1 MRRVDAFAREVEEW
15 ENIFIPLSD
24 GARLAARV
32 WLPKDAVAAPVP
44 AILEYLPYRKRDGT
58 VHRDALTHPYL
69 AGHGYACLRVDMRGN
84 GDSDGIMEGEYLP
97 QEQDD
102 ALEVIAWLRRQPWCT
117 GRVGM
122 IGISWGGFNGLQVA
136 WRQPEGLDA
145 VISLCST
152 DDRYADDIHYKGGC
166 LLCEQLG
173 WSSTMLAYSSRP
185 GDPLIV
191 GDKWRAQWLERLE
204 REPHLASVWM
214 EHLTRDAFWKHGS
227 ICEDYGRIRVAVML
241 VGAWA
246 DSYHDPVPRMLTHL
260 TAPRQAIIGP
270 WVHKYPHFAVPGPRI
285 GFLQEAVRFYD
296 RYLKDLDNGAD
307 QAPALRA
314 YLMDSVPP
322 ATQYEHRPG
331 RWVAE
336 AAWPSPGITTV
347 PLHLGRG
354 RLSEAPEPA
363 EPVSICSPQ
372 TVGQAAG
379 EYCPI
384 WLGPELP
391 GDQRIEDGGS
401 LLFDGQVLQDD
412 LTILGGPVLEI
423 TFQADRPQAN
433 LAVRLCD
440 VAPNGASA
448 RVTYGV
454 LNLCHHTS
462 HEHPEKLVPG
472 QRYRARIE
480 LDEVGYRF
488 PAGHRLRL
496 AVSTAYWPLIWPSPE
511 NATVT
516 LALEECRLLLPVRP
530 PRAHDPAPSF
540 AEPEAAA
547 PLEEIVHRPAT
558 NRRVTTIDAA
568 TGIQRLEIVDDFGEF
583 EIVAHGL
590 VTGSIG
596 REWYEIHPD
605 DPLSARMRTHWTE
618 TSRRGDW
625 QVRTESFASMQAD
638 RTHFHLT
645 ARVEAYEGDLL
656 VFTKEWATSHARGC
670 V

>member
-1 MRRVDAFAREVEEW
+1 
-15 ENIFIPLSD
+15 
-24 GARLAARV
+24 
-32 WLPKDAVAAPVP
+32 
-44 AILEYLPYRKRDGT
+44 
-58 VHRDALTHPYL
+58 
-69 AGHGYACLRVDMRGN
+69 
-84 GDSDGIMEGEYLP
+84 
-97 QEQDD
+97 
-102 ALEVIAWLRRQPWCT
+102 
-117 GRVGM
+117 
-122 IGISWGGFNGLQVA
+122 
-136 WRQPEGLDA
+136 
-145 VISLCST
+145 
-152 DDRYADDIHYKGGC
+152 
-166 LLCEQLG
+166 
-173 WSSTMLAYSSRP
+173 
-185 GDPLIV
+185 
-191 GDKWRAQWLERLE
+191 
-204 REPHLASVWM
+204 
-214 EHLTRDAFWKHGS
+214 
-227 ICEDYGRIRVAVML
+227 
-241 VGAWA
+241 
-246 DSYHDPVPRMLTHL
+246 MLTHL
-260 TAPRQAIIGP
+260 KAPRQAIIGP

-296 RYLKDLDNGAD
+296 RYLKDVDNGAD

-314 YLMDSVPP
+314 YLMDGVPP

-336 AAWPSPGITTV
+336 PDWPSPRITTV

-354 RLSEAPEPA
+354 RLTDAPEPV
-363 EPVSICSPQ
+363 EPMSICSPH

-391 GDQRIEDGGS
+391 GDQRIDDGGS
-401 LLFDGQVLQDD
+401 LLFDGQILADD
-412 LTILGGPVLEI
+412 LTILGGPVLEV
-423 TFQADRPQAN
+423 TFQSDRPQAN

-462 HEHPEKLVPG
+462 HEHPEKLVPR

-488 PAGHRLRL
+488 SAGHRLRL

-516 LALEECRLLLPVRP
+516 LELEECRLLLPVRP
-530 PRAHDPAPSF
+530 PCAHDPAPSF

-558 NRRVTTIDAA
+558 NRRLTTIDAG
-568 TGIQRLEIVDDFGEF
+568 TGIQRLEILDDFGEF

-590 VTGSIG
+590 VTGSVG

-605 DPLSARMRTHWTE
+605 DPLSAKMRTHWTE

-625 QVRTESFASMQAD
+625 SVRTESFASMHAD
-638 RTHFHLT
+638 QTHFHLT
-645 ARVEAYEGDLL
+645 ARVEAYEGDRL
-656 VFTKEWATSHARGC
+656 VFEKDWTTSHERGC

>member
-1 MRRVDAFAREVEEW
+1 MHTVDRFPRAIEEW
-15 ENIFIPLSD
+15 PNIFIPLAD
-24 GARLAARV
+24 GTRLAARV
-32 WLPKDAVAAPVP
+32 WLPNDAAERPVP
-44 AILEYLPYRKRDGT
+44 AVLEYLPYRKRDGT

-102 ALEVIAWLRRQPWCT
+102 ALEVIAWIRRQPWCT

-136 WRQPEGLDA
+136 YRQPDGLDA

-185 GDPLIV
+185 GDPAIV
-191 GDKWRAQWLERLE
+191 GEAWRAQWLERLE
-204 REPHLASVWM
+204 REPHLAGVWM
-214 EHLTRDAFWKHGS
+214 EHLTRDVFWKHGS
-227 ICEDYGRIRVAVML
+227 ICEDYGRIRAAVML

-246 DSYHDPVPRMLTHL
+246 DSYHDPVPRMLQHL

-307 QAPALRA
+307 RAPALRA
-314 YLMDSVPP
+314 YLMDGVPP
-322 ATQYEHRPG
+322 ATMYEHRPG

-336 AAWPSPGITTV
+336 PAWPSPHIL
-347 PLHLGRG
+347 PQPWHL
-354 RLSEAPEPA
+354 APHQLTRTPGLGGSA
-363 EPVSICSPQ
+363 SICSPQ

-401 LLFDGQVLQDD
+401 LLFNGPTLSEE
-412 LTILGGPVLEI
+412 LTILGGPVLEVA
-423 TFQADRPQAN
+423 FSVDRPQAN

-440 VAPNGASA
+440 VGPDGASA
-448 RVTYGV
+448 RASYGV
-454 LNLCHHTS
+454 LNLCHHRS
-462 HEHPEKLVPG
+462 HEHPEELVPG
-472 QRYRARIE
+472 QVYRARIE

-496 AVSTAYWPLIWPSPE
+496 AVSTAYWPLIWPSPAK
-511 NATVT
+511 ATVT
-516 LALEECRLLLPVRP
+516 LHLGECRLLLPVRHAP
-530 PRAHDPAPSF
+530 ADDPEPRFDP
-540 AEPEAAA
+540 PEAAPA
-547 PLEEIVHRPAT
+547 LEEIEHRPAS

-583 EIVAHGL
+583 EIAEHGL
-590 VTGSIG
+590 VTGSVG
-596 REWYEIHPD
+596 RESYEIHPD

-625 QVRTESFASMQAD
+625 AVRSESFAELWAD
-638 RTHFHLT
+638 ADAFHLT
-645 ARVEAYEGDLL
+645 ARVEAYEGEEL
-656 VFTKEWATSHARGC
+656 VFRKDWSTSHRRVC